1 MSVIRPEVQSLPRY
15 KPVVKGKKQLVGAD
29 GKRIARLNANEGP
42 WPPFPEVV
50 AAMEQA
56 VREGN
61 WYPDLSFYEVKEA
74 LSKLHGVDI
83 SRIVVGSGSAPIIR
97 LLMLVTIRP
106 GEDVLVPWPPYP
118 AHGVGA
124 HLHGGVVV
132 KVPLD
137 TDGACDMDG
146 LLARVTDRTRVALI
160 CTPHNPTGSV
170 VSRRAFEEYLA
181 RVPDHVVTV
190 LDQAYQEFVTDS
202 DAVDGRAYLDA
213 PKPLVVFRTLSKVYG
228 LAGVRSGY
236 ALATAEVAEAMNKSN
251 ETFAMSQIAVAATLA
266 GLTRQDLV
274 QERVAIIAAERA
286 KLHRVCD
293 ALGLA
298 HTPSQANFVWVD
310 TRRDSKAVSDACLKR
325 GFMIRSGDVHDAPQH
340 VRVTIGRPE
349 ENDGFIAAF
358 SAALQEVPETTAAL
372 APAK

>member
-1 MSVIRPEVQSLPRY
+1 MTIRPEVHSLPRY
-15 KPVVKGKKQLVGAD
+15 KPAVKGKKQLVGPD

-74 LSKLHGVDI
+74 LARLHGTDV
-83 SRIVVGSGSAPIIR
+83 SRVVVGSGSAPLIR

-106 GEDVLVPWPPYP
+106 GEEVLIPWPPYP
-118 AHGVGA
+118 AHGVAA

-132 KVPLD
+132 KVPLAA
-137 TDGACDMDG
+137 DGSADMDA
-146 LLARVTDRTRVALI
+146 LLARVTERTRIVLI

-170 VSRRAFEEYLA
+170 VSRRAFEAYLA

-190 LDQAYQEFVTDS
+190 LDQAYQEFVTDP
-202 DAVDGRAYLDA
+202 DAVDGRAYLDG

-251 ETFAMSQIAVAATLA
+251 ETFAMSQIAVAATLV
-266 GLTRQDLV
+266 GLPRQDLV
-274 QERVAIIAAERA
+274 RERVATIAAERG
-286 KLHRVCD
+286 KLHHACD
-293 ALGLA
+293 ALGLR
-298 HTPSQANFVWVD
+298 HTPSQANFVWIGL
-310 TRRDSKAVSDACLKR
+310 RRSSKEVSDALLRR
-325 GFMIRSGDVHDAPQH
+325 GFMVRSGDVHDAPQWL
-340 VRVTIGRPE
+340 RVTVGRPE
-349 ENDGFIAAF
+349 ENAGFIDAF
-358 SAALQEVPETTAAL
+358 RTVLAEIPEAGAVLT
-372 APAK
+372 PAK